1 MGDGRSKKA
10 DLRCSNPL
18 PSPRPLKSSLCQSR
32 VFFALFPPFIAIL
45 GTEKPRL
52 VISLPPLFFF
62 TTRLRL
68 AVDRSGH
75 RERCFCF
82 DDRLVDVFFAHAARR
97 CGSRWS
103 SSVTAVFSSQK
114 CPMFACLMAARRW
127 SGWRRD
133 CLTNRSRRRV
143 ETCSGRWIMKS

>member
-1 MGDGRSKKA
+1 MY
-10 DLRCSNPL
+10 CSSGGWALKEGGSPVL
-18 PSPRPLKSSLCQSR
+18 QSPAVPSSFKELFVSITRFFRPLSPLHRHIGHRKASPCYFSS
-32 VFFALFPPFIAIL
+32 P
-45 GTEKPRL
+45 
-52 VISLPPLFFF
+52 FFF

-103 SSVTAVFSSQK
+103 SSVTAVFSS
-114 CPMFACLMAARRW
+114 
-127 SGWRRD
+127 
-133 CLTNRSRRRV
+133 
-143 ETCSGRWIMKS
+143 